1 MSLHSKALVISMSIG
16 MPPQSKTLKAE
27 SEELEIKH
35 RAEPSQVTAVAKLF
49 AKQDLR
55 GLQKVA
61 SAARRWF
68 KDHTLPYGRSQ
79 GIIPAKTFFSF
90 TQEIGNFRLDFEQQK
105 RALLDNIETVLQ
117 NAQLANGTLFD
128 RDNYPSLQELEKD
141 IYFSIECNPVPSSND
156 YDKLADL
163 TPEELEVLKNEAVLS
178 SQNKMQSA
186 IQDLFNRL
194 LKTLLH
200 AANKLRDDDE
210 GMQIFRDT
218 LVDNINRAV
227 EAAEIL
233 NITDDDQLREFSSKV
248 KELFDGVS
256 ASDLRRD
263 PQLRKETADKASEL
277 AKRITELF

>member
-1 MSLHSKALVISMSIG
+1 MSLHSKALLVSLSIG
-16 MPPQSKTLKAE
+16 MPPQSKTLKTE
-27 SEELEIKH
+27 SELLELKH
-35 RAEPSQVTAVAKLF
+35 RAEPNQVSAVAKLF

-55 GLQKVA
+55 GLQR
-61 SAARRWF
+61 AATTARKWF
-68 KDHTLPYGRSQ
+68 KEHTLPYGRSQ
-79 GIIPAKTFFSF
+79 GIIPAKMFFSF
-90 TQEIGNFRLDFEQQK
+90 TQELGSLRLDFEAQK
-105 RALLDNIETVLQ
+105 RALIDNIEDVLQ

-128 RDNYPSLQELEKD
+128 RNNYPSLQELEKD
-141 IYFSIECNPVPSSND
+141 IYFSIECHPVPSSND

-163 TPEELEVLKNEAVLS
+163 TPEELELLKNEAVLN

-200 AANKLRDDDE
+200 AANKLQDDDE

-218 LVDNINRAV
+218 LVGNINKAV

-233 NITDDDQLREFSSKV
+233 NITDDNQLQEFTIKV

-256 ASDLRRD
+256 ASDLRRN
-263 PQLRKETADKASEL
+263 PQLRKETADKAAEL